1 LQIWWAIW
9 INAPVSWDTYEGVA
23 RAVHDATGVG
33 APVSAFQLAAACDL
47 VCLPGRRSRTC
58 LKGDVVRYDASA
70 RPVRQHGL
78 IAHEVAHFVLRM
90 HGESDGE
97 SAADYTAGALLLPR
111 ARYDRD
117 LRETAWDL
125 RELQRRHPHAS
136 AEMCARR
143 ITQLREA
150 VVTVLDQGKVRA
162 RVGSPWMPAPSA
174 RMTRVER
181 ELADA
186 ALESGEVQKAND
198 LLAAYP
204 LFEGDYRRVIVVAE
218 AEQLSLRL

>member
-1 LQIWWAIW
+1 M
-9 INAPVSWDTYEGVA
+9 SWDTYEGLA
-23 RAVHDATGVG
+23 RAVHDETGIG
-33 APVSAFQLAAACDL
+33 APVSAFELAAACDL
-47 VCLPGRRSRTC
+47 VCLPGPRSAAC
-58 LKGDVVRYDASA
+58 LQDDVVRYDASA

-90 HGESDGE
+90 HREPDGE

-111 ARYDRD
+111 ARFDRD
-117 LRETAWDL
+117 LRETGWDL
-125 RELQRRHPHAS
+125 PSLQRRHPHAS

-143 ITQLREA
+143 LTQLRDA

-162 RVGSPWMPAPSA
+162 RVRSPWMPAPPA

-186 ALESGEVQKAND
+186 ALESGETQKAND

-204 LFEGDYRRVIVVAE
+204 LFEGSYRRVIVVAE